1 MAYVVTA
8 KWTAKEGEEE
18 TVLDAIRHLIPRLL
32 ADAREN
38 SASSGRRWV
47 RNA

>member
-32 ADAREN
+32 ADGTRE
-38 SASSGRRWV
+38 SRFEWTKMG
-47 RNA
+47 